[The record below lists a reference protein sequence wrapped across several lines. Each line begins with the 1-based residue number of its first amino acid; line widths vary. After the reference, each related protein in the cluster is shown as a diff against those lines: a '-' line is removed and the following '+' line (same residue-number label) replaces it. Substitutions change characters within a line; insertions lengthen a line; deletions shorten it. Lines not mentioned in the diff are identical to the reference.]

1 MQLKEIKKLKNELEK
16 ILTNNKA
23 IEVKSID
30 LKDKTSIAD
39 FMIIASGNSSR
50 HIQALSEILLE
61 ELKKKRCSKLSFGK
75 DVTAMNGSS

>member
-30 LKDKTSIAD
+30 LKGYVAHPSHRLRKY
-39 FMIIASGNSSR
+39 
-50 HIQALSEILLE
+50 
-61 ELKKKRCSKLSFGK
+61 
-75 DVTAMNGSS
+75 